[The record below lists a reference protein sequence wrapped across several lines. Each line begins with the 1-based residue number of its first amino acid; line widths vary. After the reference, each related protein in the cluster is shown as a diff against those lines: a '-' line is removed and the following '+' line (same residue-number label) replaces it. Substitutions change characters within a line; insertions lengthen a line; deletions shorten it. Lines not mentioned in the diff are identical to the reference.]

1 MKREAGL
8 IPIRGLLALLPNPLS
23 NEHKEFMTTLISKAI
38 EVLHYERRV
47 DYHIAHPTVHLSS
60 IRFKFD
66 LTCKA
71 EYEKNE
77 ELKI

>member
-1 MKREAGL
+1 
-8 IPIRGLLALLPNPLS
+8 
-23 NEHKEFMTTLISKAI
+23 MTTLIFKAI